1 MRKLFLIL
9 VVLCVAFM
17 MVAVAFAADSTTVNG
32 YVSDSK
38 CGAKGANA
46 GAAECTKK
54 CLQAGAKTVVV
65 TDGDQKVLKV
75 DNPAKL
81 TGHEGH
87 HVAVTGTVKGDSI
100 HVDSVK
106 ML

>member
-1 MRKLFLIL
+1 MRKLLLIL
-9 VVLCVAFM
+9 VVFCVAFM
-17 MVAVAFAADSTTVNG
+17 IVGISFAADATTVNG

-46 GAAECTKK
+46 AAAECTKK
-54 CLQAGAKTVVV
+54 CLQAGAKIVVV
-65 TDGDQKVLKV
+65 TDGDQKVLTV

-87 HVAVTGTVKGDSI
+87 HVAVTGTVKGDSM